1 MSKTSQVTVLVITCS
16 MIMLIQY
23 IQFNPYR

>member
-1 MSKTSQVTVLVITCS
+1 MSKTSHVTVLVITCS

-23 IQFNPYR
+23 IQFNLYR